1 MMKKLL
7 VLLAILLAFTSLIA
21 CTGNNVSSNKSNESS
36 NEISEENIDPL
47 GSFSEPVEISI
58 GRGIDP
64 NYKFD
69 GDDTPEDNVY
79 TRWLEDQ
86 YNIVTKHEWE
96 ATTGEDYEQKVSL
109 SIASND
115 IPDAMVVNETQ
126 LKQMIKAGQLADL
139 TDVYEKYGAER
150 LKDIYDSNP
159 GLLENVTYDGKLY
172 ALPEPTLPSAPLTWI
187 RQDWLDELGLEAP
200 KTLEDLEKIA
210 QAFIDNEMGGEN
222 TLGIVGTSQGGAL
235 NSTFLTSG
243 DHFLNFSSLFF
254 ANNAY
259 PGIWIE
265 DKDGKAVYGSTTP
278 ETKKT
283 LEMMRDWYAKGI
295 LDKEMALRK
304 SAQEVLV
311 SGQAGIFFGPWWSP
325 YNLED
330 SIKNDPNANWRP
342 YAGPADSSGKI
353 NSNETT
359 GSTYIVVSK
368 EYEHPEAVVK
378 MLNIHV
384 SEKDPSYEEVVAD
397 KQMTSQEVPLFM
409 VMGHGDQ
416 LDYAVT
422 STQKH
427 LAGELK
433 LEDIDKVNYG
443 FAYDLAEHAKNVKK
457 EPYDDYNIQY
467 WDKAGDQAFFTHV
480 YAHLNGGSAFINADI
495 NYVRS
500 IATAK
505 TKTMELKW
513 NNLKK
518 LEDETFLKI
527 IMGNAPL
534 SDFDKFVEKWNEQG
548 GDQVTKEV
556 NELN

>member
-1 MMKKLL
+1 MKKLFTLFSMLL
-7 VLLAILLAFTSLIA
+7 VIASLSA
-21 CTGNNVSSNKSNESS
+21 CMGNDVSSNESKENKSKT
-36 NEISEENIDPL
+36 SEENIDPL

-64 NYKFD
+64 NYKFE

-86 YNIVTKHEWE
+86 YNIVSKHEWE
-96 ATTGEDYEQKVSL
+96 ATAGEDYEQKVSL

-126 LKQMIKAGQLADL
+126 LKQMVKAGQLADL
-139 TDVYEKYGAER
+139 TDVYEDYGAER
-150 LKDIYDSNP
+150 LKDIYKSNP

-172 ALPEPTLPSAPLTWI
+172 ALPETTLPSAPLTWI
-187 RQDWLDELGLEAP
+187 RQDWLDELGLKAP

-210 QAFIDNEMGGEN
+210 QAFIDNKMGGEN

-235 NSTFLTSG
+235 SSTFLTSS

-259 PGIWIE
+259 PGIWVE
-265 DKDGKAVYGSTTP
+265 DKDGKAVYGSTTS

-295 LDKEMALRK
+295 IDKEMALRK

-311 SGQAGIFFGPWWSP
+311 SGKAGIFFGPWWSP

-330 SIKNDPNANWRP
+330 SIKNDPKANWRP
-342 YAGPADSSGKI
+342 YAGPADSTGKI

-359 GSTYIVVSK
+359 GSTYVVVSK
-368 EYEHPEAVVK
+368 DYEHPEAVIK

-384 SEKDPSYEEVVAD
+384 SEKDASYEEVVAD
-397 KQMTSQEVPLFM
+397 KQMTSQEIPLFM

-416 LDYAVT
+416 LEYAVT

-443 FAYDLAEHAKNVKK
+443 FAYDLAEHVKNVKK

-467 WDKAGDQAFFTHV
+467 WDRAGDEAFFTHL

-534 SDFDKFVEKWNEQG
+534 SDFDKFVEKWHDQG
-548 GDQVTKEV
+548 GDQITKEV
-556 NELN
+556 NELK

>member
-1 MMKKLL
+1 MKKRLFTFLSLLL
-7 VLLAILLAFTSLIA
+7 VIASLSACMGKDTSS
-21 CTGNNVSSNKSNESS
+21 TESNETKST
-36 NEISEENIDPL
+36 SEENIDPL

-64 NYKFD
+64 NYQFD
-69 GDDTPEDNVY
+69 GEDTPENNVY

-96 ATTGEDYEQKVSL
+96 ATAGEDYEQKVSL

-139 TDVYEKYGAER
+139 TDVYDKYGAER

-159 GLLENVTYDGKLY
+159 GLLDNVTYDGKLY
-172 ALPEPTLPSAPLTWI
+172 ALPETTLPSAPLTWI

-200 KTLEDLEKIA
+200 KTLEDLEKVA
-210 QAFIDNEMGGEN
+210 QAFIDNKMGGEN

-235 NSTFLTSG
+235 SSTFLTSG

-259 PGIWIE
+259 PGIWVK

-283 LEMMRDWYAKGI
+283 LEMMREWYAKGI
-295 LDKEMALRK
+295 LDQEMALRK

-311 SGQAGIFFGPWWSP
+311 SGKAGIFFGPWWSP

-330 SIKNDPNANWRP
+330 SIKNDPKANWRP

-368 EYEHPEAVVK
+368 DYEHPEAVIK

-384 SEKDPSYEEVVAD
+384 SEKDASYEEVVAD
-397 KQMTSQEVPLFM
+397 KQMTSQEIPLFM

-416 LDYAVT
+416 LEYAVT

-443 FAYDLAEHAKNVKK
+443 FAYDLAEHVKNVKK

-467 WDKAGDQAFFTHV
+467 WDRAGDEAFFTHL

-500 IATAK
+500 VATAK
-505 TKTMELKW
+505 TRTMELKW

-527 IMGNAPL
+527 IMGNAPI
-534 SDFDKFVEKWNEQG
+534 SDFDQFVEKWYDQG
-548 GDQVTKEV
+548 GEQITKEV
-556 NELN
+556 NELK

>member
-1 MMKKLL
+1 MKKLL

>member
-1 MMKKLL
+1 MKKRLFTFLSLLL
-7 VLLAILLAFTSLIA
+7 VIASLSACMGKDTSS
-21 CTGNNVSSNKSNESS
+21 TESNETKSTS
-36 NEISEENIDPL
+36 DENIDPL

-64 NYKFD
+64 NYQFD
-69 GDDTPEDNVY
+69 GEDTPENNVY

-96 ATTGEDYEQKVSL
+96 ATAGEDYEQKVSL

-139 TDVYEKYGAER
+139 TDVYDKYGAER
-150 LKDIYDSNP
+150 LKDIYDTNP
-159 GLLENVTYDGKLY
+159 GLLDNVTYDGKLY
-172 ALPEPTLPSAPLTWI
+172 ALPETTLPSAPLTWI

-200 KTLEDLEKIA
+200 KTLEDLEKVA
-210 QAFIDNEMGGEN
+210 QAFIDNKMGGEN

-235 NSTFLTSG
+235 SSTFLTSG

-259 PGIWIE
+259 PGIWVK

-283 LEMMRDWYAKGI
+283 LELMREWYAKGI
-295 LDKEMALRK
+295 LDQEMALRK

-311 SGQAGIFFGPWWSP
+311 SGKAGIFFGPWWSP

-330 SIKNDPNANWRP
+330 SIKNDPKANWRP

-368 EYEHPEAVVK
+368 DYEHPEAVIK

-384 SEKDPSYEEVVAD
+384 SEKDASYEEVVAD
-397 KQMTSQEVPLFM
+397 KQMTSQEIPLFM

-416 LDYAVT
+416 LEYAVT

-443 FAYDLAEHAKNVKK
+443 FAYDLAEHVKNVKK

-467 WDKAGDQAFFTHV
+467 WDRAGDEAFFTHL

-500 IATAK
+500 VATAK

-527 IMGNAPL
+527 IMGNAPI
-534 SDFDKFVEKWNEQG
+534 SDFDQFVEKWYDQG
-548 GDQVTKEV
+548 GEQITKEV
-556 NELN
+556 NELK

>member
-1 MMKKLL
+1 MKKLL

-172 ALPEPTLPSAPLTWI
+172 ALPETTLPSAPLTWI

-265 DKDGKAVYGSTTP
+265 DKDGKAIYGSTTP

-548 GDQVTKEV
+548 GDQITKEV

>member
-1 MMKKLL
+1 MKKLF
-7 VLLAILLAFTSLIA
+7 VLLAILLAFSSLIA
-21 CTGNNVSSNKSNESS
+21 CTGNNVSSNKSSESS
-36 NEISEENIDPL
+36 NGISEENIDPL

-64 NYKFD
+64 NYKFE

-139 TDVYEKYGAER
+139 TEVYEKYGAER
-150 LKDIYDSNP
+150 LKDIYESNP
-159 GLLENVTYDGKLY
+159 GLLDNVTYDGKLY
-172 ALPEPTLPSAPLTWI
+172 ALPETTLPSAPLTWI

-210 QAFIDNEMGGEN
+210 QAFIDHNMGGEN

-259 PGIWIE
+259 PGIWVE

-330 SIKNDPNANWRP
+330 SIKNDPKANWRP

-416 LDYAVT
+416 LEYAVT

-457 EPYDDYNIQY
+457 EPYDNYNIQY

-480 YAHLNGGSAFINADI
+480 YAHLNGGSEFINADI

-548 GDQVTKEV
+548 GDQITKEV

>member
-1 MMKKLL
+1 MKKLF
-7 VLLAILLAFTSLIA
+7 VLLAILLAFSSLIA
-21 CTGNNVSSNKSNESS
+21 CTDNNVSSNKSSESS

-64 NYKFD
+64 NYKFE

-139 TDVYEKYGAER
+139 TEVYEKYGAER
-150 LKDIYDSNP
+150 LKDIYESNP
-159 GLLENVTYDGKLY
+159 GLLDNVTYDGKLY
-172 ALPEPTLPSAPLTWI
+172 ALPETTLPSAPLTWI

-210 QAFIDNEMGGEN
+210 QAFIDHNMGGEN

-259 PGIWIE
+259 PGIWVE

-330 SIKNDPNANWRP
+330 SIKNDPKANWRP

-384 SEKDPSYEEVVAD
+384 SEKDPSYKEVVAD

-416 LDYAVT
+416 LEYAVT

-457 EPYDDYNIQY
+457 EPYDNYNIQY
-467 WDKAGDQAFFTHV
+467 WDKAGNQAFFTHV
-480 YAHLNGGSAFINADI
+480 YAHLNGGSEFINADI

-548 GDQVTKEV
+548 EDQITKEV

>member
-1 MMKKLL
+1 MKKLL

-172 ALPEPTLPSAPLTWI
+172 ALPETTLPSAPLTWI

>member
-172 ALPEPTLPSAPLTWI
+172 ALPETTLPSAPLTWI

-265 DKDGKAVYGSTTP
+265 DKDGKAIYGSTTP

-443 FAYDLAEHAKNVKK
+443 FAYDLAEHANNVKK

-548 GDQVTKEV
+548 GDQITKEV